1 MSAPVYPSSNDVSPG
16 QPTASSQYNNL
27 RKDALTL
34 GAAPEDARALGQFF
48 IRYICGVRVE
58 YLASNRLRVPF
69 LTTNPPTLMINGYLC
84 QSAANVD
91 LPAGCFS
98 GAAATWYIFARRNA
112 GSATFTLEVNTSPVE
127 GTDQR
132 LIGQCT
138 WDGNNVSPSSVFTHS
153 LQGLG
158 LPDYDSGWF
167 AVADSQTYTRAHNLG
182 QVPRLAVLTHATN
195 ANPVASDE
203 LVQVTTVSIGYG
215 VSCLGWNAVNIYAQS
230 GTYGGYGTCL
240 NTRRYSSSGYW
251 RIQAWR

>member
-34 GAAPEDARALGQFF
+34 GAAPEDARPMGQFF
-48 IRYICGVRVE
+48 IRYICGVRIE

-84 QSAANVD
+84 QSTANVD
-91 LPAGCFS
+91 LPAGCFTGS
-98 GAAATWYIFARRNA
+98 AANWYIFARRNA
-112 GSATFTLEVNTSPVE
+112 GSATFTLEINTSPVE
-127 GTDQR
+127 GTDLR
-132 LIGQCT
+132 LIGQCY
-138 WDGNNVSPSSVFTHS
+138 WDGSNVNASSVFTYS

-167 AVADSQTYTRAHNLG
+167 AVAESQTYTRAHNLG
-182 QVPRLAVLTHATN
+182 QVPRLVVLVHATN

-215 VSCLGWNAVNIYAQS
+215 VSCLGWNATNIYAQS
-230 GTYGGYGTCL
+230 GNYAGYGTCL